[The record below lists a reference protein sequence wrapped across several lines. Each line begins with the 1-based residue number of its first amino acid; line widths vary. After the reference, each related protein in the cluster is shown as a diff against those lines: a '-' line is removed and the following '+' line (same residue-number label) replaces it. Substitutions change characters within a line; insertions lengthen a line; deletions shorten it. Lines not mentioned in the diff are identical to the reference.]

1 MIHLQ
6 RPPGRSKRLTQGFT
20 LIELLVVLAI
30 VAMLLTLSVPRYFQS
45 VDASREAVLQE
56 NLRAVRETLDKFKAD
71 TGRYPDT
78 LDELVERKYLRAVPV
93 DPVTESN
100 STWLFIAPTDG
111 SKGEVFDIR
120 SGARGQGRDGRSFG
134 DW

>member
-1 MIHLQ
+1 MTHPQTQ
-6 RPPGRSKRLTQGFT
+6 RSRPQQLPKGFT

-45 VDASREAVLQE
+45 VDASREAVLRE

-78 LDELVERKYLRAVPV
+78 LDELVERKYLRAVPI
-93 DPVTESN
+93 DPLTESN
-100 STWLFIAPTDG
+100 ATWVLIAPTDG
-111 SKGEVFDIR
+111 SKGEVYDVR
-120 SGARGQGRDGRSFG
+120 SGAPGQGRDGRSFG
-134 DW
+134 EW

>member
-1 MIHLQ
+1 
-6 RPPGRSKRLTQGFT
+6 
-20 LIELLVVLAI
+20 
-30 VAMLLTLSVPRYFQS
+30 MLLTLSVPRYFQS
-45 VDASREAVLQE
+45 VDASREAVLKE

-71 TGRYPDT
+71 TGRYPET

-93 DPVTESN
+93 DPVSESN
-100 STWLFIAPTDG
+100 TTWLLIAPTDG